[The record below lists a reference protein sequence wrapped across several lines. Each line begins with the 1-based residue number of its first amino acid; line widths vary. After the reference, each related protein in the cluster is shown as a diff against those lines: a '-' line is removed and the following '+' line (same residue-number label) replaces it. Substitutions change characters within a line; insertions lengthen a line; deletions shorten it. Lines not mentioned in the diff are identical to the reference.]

1 MAMVMESWRR
11 FLTAKPFFFN
21 VFGIAVENHRHF
33 FAAHN
38 LCNQWSKTAFIIAR
52 FWRCE
57 FDALDCR
64 RALDLVLRCR
74 LRALFRVGQMDREE

>member
-33 FAAHN
+33 FAATQSVQSVVKNRLYHRSV
-38 LCNQWSKTAFIIAR
+38 L
-52 FWRCE
+52 
-57 FDALDCR
+57 AL
-64 RALDLVLRCR
+64 
-74 LRALFRVGQMDREE
+74 RV